1 MPRPF
6 SVLLAEDDA
15 PLRCCLAEVLS
26 SNGWWVHSVETGPRA
41 VQVARS
47 VRLDFSILDMHLPG
61 MTGLEVFRT
70 IDAEVGGVPAI
81 LMSGQA
87 SREDTAAAVA
97 LGFYT
102 FLRKPLELGAFRH
115 SLDRLVRHYF
125 GVPRPPEARPPE
137 PRLPGPRPPE
147 LR

>member
-47 VRLDFSILDMHLPG
+47 VHLDFSILDMHLPG

-70 IDAEVGGVPAI
+70 IVNEVGALPAI

-87 SREDTAAAVA
+87 TREDTAAADA

-102 FLRKPLELGAFRH
+102 FLRKPLELSAFRL
-115 SLDRLVRHYF
+115 SLARLVRHYF
-125 GVPRPPEARPPE
+125 NPTQSPPQFPP
-137 PRLPGPRPPE
+137 LV
-147 LR
+147 